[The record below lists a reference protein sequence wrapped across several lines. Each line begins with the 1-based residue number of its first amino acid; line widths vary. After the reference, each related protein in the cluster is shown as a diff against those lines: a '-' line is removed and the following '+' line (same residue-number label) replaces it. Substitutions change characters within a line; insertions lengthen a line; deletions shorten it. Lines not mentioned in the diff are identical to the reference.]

1 VVKFHSNILEVKTHR
16 KLSFHLKEVESIY
29 NKILNSNMVEVA
41 VEMVHCSNEEMFK
54 LIIKDLEQQL
64 VVDLVRDQLEEGMD
78 LTIC

>member
-1 VVKFHSNILEVKTHR
+1 
-16 KLSFHLKEVESIY
+16 
-29 NKILNSNMVEVA
+29 MVEVA

-64 VVDLVRDQLEEGMD
+64 AVDLVRDQLEEEMD